1 VLEKLLKLY
10 TMAMAYDVRSPV
22 PHLFGPPG
30 CGKSTVAEELAE
42 LVGKKLHIVNVSR
55 LSPLEIEG
63 VQMPYTDE
71 FDKQRLVLLLAT
83 LWDNLEDG
91 DIILW
96 DEFLRGFP
104 EVYNALLDIFTS
116 REVAG
121 HKLKRVFML
130 AASNS
135 TVSYDKALEDRL
147 LHLPVPD
154 PRNSRVR
161 QKQLGQLIVDALG
174 LMPNMADSAEMQALL
189 IAHVMPM
196 YDVLDELK
204 GKGNSSS
211 SKGVSV
217 RNIIGQSKLREI
229 KLRELK
235 ELLVANNNL
244 AVEKFKAQYVFL
256 PNGRDVPE
264 EYEAQA
270 IKLAAEADKLRA
282 DGKLSEIH
290 ELNLDLNLQLIE
302 LEAVR
307 KEKGD
312 DEDDDVF
319 VEPDPF

>member
-71 FDKQRLVLLLAT
+71 FDKQKLVLLLAT
-83 LWDNLEDG
+83 LWNQLEEG

-121 HKLKRVFML
+121 HKLPNVFML

-154 PRNSRVR
+154 PRNSRIR

-270 IKLAAEADKLRA
+270 IKLAAEADQLRA

>member
-1 VLEKLLKLY
+1 
-10 TMAMAYDVRSPV
+10 
-22 PHLFGPPG
+22 
-30 CGKSTVAEELAE
+30 
-42 LVGKKLHIVNVSR
+42 
-55 LSPLEIEG
+55 
-63 VQMPYTDE
+63 
-71 FDKQRLVLLLAT
+71 
-83 LWDNLEDG
+83 
-91 DIILW
+91 
-96 DEFLRGFP
+96 
-104 EVYNALLDIFTS
+104 
-116 REVAG
+116 
-121 HKLKRVFML
+121 
-130 AASNS
+130 
-135 TVSYDKALEDRL
+135 
-147 LHLPVPD
+147 
-154 PRNSRVR
+154 
-161 QKQLGQLIVDALG
+161 
-174 LMPNMADSAEMQALL
+174 
-189 IAHVMPM
+189 M

-270 IKLAAEADKLRA
+270 IKLAAEADQLRA